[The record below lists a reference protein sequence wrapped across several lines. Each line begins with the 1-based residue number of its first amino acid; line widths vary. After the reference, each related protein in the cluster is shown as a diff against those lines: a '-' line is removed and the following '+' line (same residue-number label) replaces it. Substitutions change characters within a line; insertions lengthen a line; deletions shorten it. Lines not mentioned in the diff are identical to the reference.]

1 MTSAATHVFR
11 RAGAALVVGL
21 ALVSGCSNQNVSG
34 ADGSAPITVGG
45 VGVLPGS
52 LPSAPSAADPAP
64 VGAVTVSLPHAPSGQ
79 VGSRVQGNKVI
90 LIGDSVMTSI
100 SHRYGDQAC
109 NELVPLG
116 WQVEVDAETGRF
128 IEFGNKVLD
137 KRLGAGWDAAVVLL
151 GNNFLFDKAKYSDQ
165 LRMLLTRLA
174 PRPTVL
180 LNTTMFRPAQA
191 NVNKAIVAEAS
202 AFDNVT
208 VVDWASITEEPR
220 LTGPDG
226 LHLTE
231 AGRSKLAKTIAMVLG
246 PVSGTGAVCLKSD
259 FRDDSMGSPTG
270 PNGSTDTKPS
280 TKPSAKPSTSTP
292 DSVATTD
299 GSSPSATSTKATTP
313 PSSSAPTSSS
323 AKPPT
328 TNG

>member
-1 MTSAATHVFR
+1 MTSAATHVFW

-21 ALVSGCSNQNVSG
+21 ALVSGCSNQNVSS

-52 LPSAPSAADPAP
+52 LPSAPSSADPSP
-64 VGAVTVSLPHAPSGQ
+64 LGAVTVSLPHAPSGQ

-100 SHRYGDQAC
+100 SRRYGDQAC

-180 LNTTMFRPAQA
+180 LNTTMFRAAQA

-208 VVDWASITEEPR
+208 VVDWASITEESR

-246 PVSGTGAVCLKSD
+246 PVSGAGAVCLKSD

-280 TKPSAKPSTSTP
+280 TKPSA

-299 GSSPSATSTKATTP
+299 DSSPPATSTKATTP

-323 AKPPT
+323 VKPPT

>member
-1 MTSAATHVFR
+1 MTSAAPHLFL
-11 RAGAALVVGL
+11 RASAALVVGL
-21 ALVSGCSNQNVSG
+21 ALVSGCSKQGVSSV
-34 ADGSAPITVGG
+34 DGSAPITVGG
-45 VGVLPGS
+45 VGVLPAS
-52 LPSAPSAADPAP
+52 LPSVPTAADPSP
-64 VGAVTVSLPHAPSGQ
+64 LGAVTVSLPHSPSGQ
-79 VGSRVQGNKVI
+79 VGSRVRGNKVI

-109 NELVPLG
+109 SELVPLG
-116 WQVEVDAETGRF
+116 WRVEVDAETGRF

-208 VVDWASITEEPR
+208 VVDWASITEESR

-231 AGRSKLAKTIAMVLG
+231 GGRSKLAKTIAMVLG
-246 PVSGTGAVCLKSD
+246 PVSGAGADCLKSD
-259 FRDDSMGSPTG
+259 FKDDSMGSPTG

-280 TKPSAKPSTSTP
+280 TSTA
-292 DSVATTD
+292 DSGATTD
-299 GSSPSATSTKATTP
+299 GSSPSTTSTKATTP

-328 TNG
+328 TSG

>member
-1 MTSAATHVFR
+1 MTSAAPHLFL
-11 RAGAALVVGL
+11 RASAALVVGL
-21 ALVSGCSNQNVSG
+21 ALVSGCSKQGVSSV
-34 ADGSAPITVGG
+34 DGSAPITVGG
-45 VGVLPGS
+45 VGVLPAS

-64 VGAVTVSLPHAPSGQ
+64 LGAVTVSLPHAPTGQ

-100 SHRYGDQAC
+100 SRRYGDQAC

-208 VVDWASITEEPR
+208 VVDWASITEESR

-259 FRDDSMGSPTG
+259 FIDDSMGSPTG

-280 TKPSAKPSTSTP
+280 TKPSTSTSDTGV
-292 DSVATTD
+292 STD

>member
-1 MTSAATHVFR
+1 MTLAATHVFR
-11 RAGAALVVGL
+11 RAGAAIVVGL
-21 ALVSGCSNQNVSG
+21 ALVSGCSKQS
-34 ADGSAPITVGG
+34 ASSTDGSAPITVGG

-52 LPSAPSAADPAP
+52 LPSAPLTADPSP
-64 VGAVTVSLPHAPSGQ
+64 LGAVTVSLPHASSGQ
-79 VGSRVQGNKVI
+79 VGSRVRGNKVI

-100 SHRYGDQAC
+100 SRRYGDQAC
-109 NELVPLG
+109 SELVPLG
-116 WQVEVDAETGRF
+116 WRVEVDAETGRF

-137 KRLGAGWDAAVVLL
+137 KRLGAGWDAAVILL
-151 GNNFLFDKAKYSDQ
+151 GNNFLYDKVKYSDQ

-208 VVDWASITEEPR
+208 VVDWASITEESR

-246 PVSGTGAVCLKSD
+246 PVSGTGADCLKSD
-259 FRDDSMGSPTG
+259 FKDDSMGSPTG

-280 TKPSAKPSTSTP
+280 TSTS
-292 DSVATTD
+292 DSGATTD
-299 GSSPSATSTKATTP
+299 GSSPSPSATSTKATTP
-313 PSSSAPTSSS
+313 PSPSSSAPTSSS

>member
-1 MTSAATHVFR
+1 MTSAATHAFR
-11 RAGAALVVGL
+11 RAGLAIVIGL
-21 ALVSGCSNQNVSG
+21 AVVSGCSNQTVSNTN
-34 ADGSAPITVGG
+34 GSAPITVGG
-45 VGVLPGS
+45 VGVLPSS
-52 LPSAPSAADPAP
+52 LPSTPSA
-64 VGAVTVSLPHAPSGQ
+64 VGPSASGVATVSLPHASTGQ
-79 VGSRVQGNKVI
+79 VGSRVKGNRVI

-100 SHRYGDQAC
+100 SPRYGDQAC
-109 NELVPLG
+109 SELVPLG

-151 GNNFLFDKAKYSDQ
+151 GNNYLNDNARYSDQ

-180 LNTTMFRPAQA
+180 LNTTMFRPTQA

-208 VVDWASITEEPR
+208 VVDWASITKDSR
-220 LTGPDG
+220 LTGADG

-246 PVSGTGAVCLKSD
+246 PVSSAGAHCLKTD
-259 FRDDSMGSPTG
+259 FTDDSMGSPTG
-270 PNGSTDTKPS
+270 TNGSTDTKPS
-280 TKPSAKPSTSTP
+280 SKPSSSVPDSGAVTGDSSPPSTSTRP
-292 DSVATTD
+292 TAA
-299 GSSPSATSTKATTP
+299 P
-313 PSSSAPTSSS
+313 PTSSS
-323 AKPPT
+323 TKPPT

>member
-1 MTSAATHVFR
+1 MTSAAPHVFL
-11 RAGAALVVGL
+11 RASAALVVGL
-21 ALVSGCSNQNVSG
+21 ALVSGCSNQGVSS
-34 ADGSAPITVGG
+34 ADGSVPITVGG
-45 VGVLPGS
+45 VGVLPAS
-52 LPSAPSAADPAP
+52 LPSAPTAEDPSP
-64 VGAVTVSLPHAPSGQ
+64 LGVVTVSLPHASSGQ

-100 SHRYGDQAC
+100 SRRYGDQAC
-109 NELVPLG
+109 SELVPLG

-151 GNNFLFDKAKYSDQ
+151 GNNFLYDKAKYSDQ

-208 VVDWASITEEPR
+208 VVDWASITQESR

-231 AGRSKLAKTIAMVLG
+231 AGRAKLAKTIAMVLG
-246 PVSGTGAVCLKSD
+246 PVSGTGADCLKSD

-280 TKPSAKPSTSTP
+280 TKPNTSTP
-292 DSVATTD
+292 DSGPTTD
-299 GSSPSATSTKATTP
+299 DSSPSAASTKATTP